1 MKKIVSFDKELEFN
15 SIIGDINSIS
25 LDHTLKFTDSSNING
40 EFLIKGSYKL
50 SEASRLEDNF
60 EFKVP
65 VEVILNEVLDLDSVS
80 IEINDFNYHV
90 DNNDTLVCHIEIKIE
105 GIEKIDEEKEILEE
119 ENREC
124 DDDMDEIVEDDIKAV
139 ETDSEDE
146 SNMESIFSTLNDS
159 DDNFVA
165 YSVYI
170 MRENDS
176 LGSILDKYNIT
187 KEELE
192 NYNDL
197 DNIGIGS
204 KIVIPYSD
212 E

>member
-176 LGSILDKYNIT
+176 LGNILDKYNIT

>member
-90 DNNDTLVCHIEIKIE
+90 DNNDTLVCHIEIVIE
-105 GIEKIDEEKEILEE
+105 GIEKIDEEAEILEE

-139 ETDSEDE
+139 ESDSEDE
-146 SNMESIFSTLNDS
+146 SNMESIFSTLDDS

>member
-1 MKKIVSFDKELEFN
+1 MKKIVSFDKELGFN

>member
-124 DDDMDEIVEDDIKAV
+124 DDDMDEVVEDDIKAV

>member
-90 DNNDTLVCHIEIKIE
+90 DNSDTLVCHIEIKIE

-124 DDDMDEIVEDDIKAV
+124 DDDMDEVVEDDIKAV

>member
-176 LGSILDKYNIT
+176 LGNILDKYNIT

-197 DNIGIGS
+197 DNIGIGY

>member
-50 SEASRLEDNF
+50 SEASRLENNF